1 MSQTV
6 QILFSLFGTQQVL
19 FLTRVPVEG
28 LLIDACQ
35 SAVWQNLC
43 PCQLGARGILRS
55 SRRAGEEA
63 FAFCAVKDDEQT
75 EKRVQ
80 QLLTFFFESHIM
92 CLQP

>member
-19 FLTRVPVEG
+19 LLTRVPVEG

-43 PCQLGARGILRS
+43 PCQLGERGILRQ
-55 SRRAGEEA
+55 
-63 FAFCAVKDDEQT
+63 V
-75 EKRVQ
+75 EKGRGRGVCI
-80 QLLTFFFESHIM
+80 LCS
-92 CLQP
+92 

>member
-28 LLIDACQ
+28 LLIGACQ

-55 SRRAGEEA
+55 SRRAGEIGRA
-63 FAFCAVKDDEQT
+63 SCRA
-75 EKRVQ
+75 RV
-80 QLLTFFFESHIM
+80 LI
-92 CLQP
+92 PV